1 MKLQIEELVFAY
13 PDGLV
18 IDHLS
23 LSVSEGEFVSL
34 IGPSG
39 SGKSSLFYV
48 LGGLYRPQAGQI
60 RLDGQEIIGQTG
72 KIGYMPQQPALLPW
86 KTVAEN
92 IRLALMANQQAIE
105 SFDLRALLQKAHLT
119 GTEKKYP
126 HQLSGGM
133 QQRVSLLRTL
143 ASQQSLLC
151 LDEPFAALDAITR
164 QEMQRWLAE
173 LLLQER
179 RTILFIT
186 HSVEE
191 ALLLSDRLYVLT
203 ARPLRIKKEFM
214 NPFAKQE
221 RLKRRSDP
229 SFLQLRQ
236 EIERLL

>member
-1 MKLQIEELVFAY
+1 MKLQIEDLVYAY
-13 PDGLV
+13 QDGLV

-23 LSVSEGEFVSL
+23 LTVDEGEFVSL

-48 LGGLYRPQAGQI
+48 LGGLYRPQAGRI
-60 RLDGQEIIGQTG
+60 RLDGQEINGQTG

-92 IRLALMANQQAIE
+92 IRFALMANPQAKV
-105 SFDLRALLQKAHLT
+105 SFDLHALLQKAHLE
-119 GTEKKYP
+119 GTEGKYP

-179 RTILFIT
+179 RTILFVT

-203 ARPLRIKKEFM
+203 ARPLRIKKEFI
-214 NPFAKQE
+214 NPFAQE
-221 RLKRRSDP
+221 ERFERRSDP
-229 SFLQLRQ
+229 SFLQLRH
-236 EIERLL
+236 EIEQRL

>member
-1 MKLQIEELVFAY
+1 MKLQIENLVHAY
-13 PDGLV
+13 HDGLV

-23 LSVSEGEFVSL
+23 LGVDEGEFVSL

-48 LGGLYRPQAGQI
+48 LGGLYRPQSGRI
-60 RLDGQEIIGQTG
+60 LLDGQEISGQTG

-92 IRLALMANQQAIE
+92 IRFALTASREAKE
-105 SFDLRALLQKAHLT
+105 SFDLHALLQKAHLT

-164 QEMQRWLAE
+164 QEMQQWLAE
-173 LLLQER
+173 LLQQEK

-203 ARPLRIKKEFM
+203 ARPLQVKKEYI
-214 NPFAKQE
+214 NPFDKHE
-221 RLKRRSDP
+221 RLKRRSDS

-236 EIERLL
+236 EIEQLL